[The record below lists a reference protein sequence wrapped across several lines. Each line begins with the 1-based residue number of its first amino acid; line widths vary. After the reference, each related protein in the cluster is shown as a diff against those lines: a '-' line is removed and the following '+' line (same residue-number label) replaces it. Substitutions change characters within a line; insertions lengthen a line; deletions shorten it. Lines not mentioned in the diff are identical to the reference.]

1 MHFSVK
7 AFYIRLLLLTESW
20 KLQKHTKIGLL
31 DFFLDTLDPIKTSF
45 RLSKALSFIA
55 FFSYFDFLSF

>member
-20 KLQKHTKIGLL
+20 KSQKHTNLGLL
-31 DFFLDTLDPIKTSF
+31 DFFLNTLDPLKRSF
-45 RLSKALSFIA
+45 RLSKALSFTA